1 MRQEPKDQ
9 KQKLGKTTSNVLT
22 STKKQGLLQTLS
34 ATGLVLYK
42 LVFETIYWHL
52 SKSQMSPKK
61 NYWLSFQNQLI
72 ALKKDFFTP
81 YGSIY

>member
-9 KQKLGKTTSNVLT
+9 KEKLGKTTSNVLT

-42 LVFETIYWHL
+42 LAFKTV
-52 SKSQMSPKK
+52 
-61 NYWLSFQNQLI
+61 YWLSF
-72 ALKKDFFTP
+72 KKPDDT
-81 YGSIY
+81 Y

>member
-42 LVFETIYWHL
+42 LAFKTVYWHL
-52 SKSQMSPKK
+52 SKSQMTHIKK
-61 NYWLSFQNQLI
+61 SI
-72 ALKKDFFTP
+72 ESI
-81 YGSIY
+81 GSHFKTN

>member
-61 NYWLSFQNQLI
+61 LLALI
-72 ALKKDFFTP
+72 SKPTDCSKKDFFTP

>member
-1 MRQEPKDQ
+1 MP
-9 KQKLGKTTSNVLT
+9 SIP
-22 STKKQGLLQTLS
+22 KKQGLLQILS

-52 SKSQMSPKK
+52 SKSQMSPK